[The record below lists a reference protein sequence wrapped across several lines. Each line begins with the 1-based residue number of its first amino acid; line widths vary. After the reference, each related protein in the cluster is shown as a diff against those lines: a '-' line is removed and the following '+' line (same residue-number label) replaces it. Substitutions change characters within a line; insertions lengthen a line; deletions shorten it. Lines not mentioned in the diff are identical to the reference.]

1 MRFTVLSVPSEK
13 VTNHIKQAPTELP
26 TTNFVS
32 KIAFVIMYPQV
43 VAPAIEATTMAKMM
57 STWKAKG
64 VTIVSD
70 GWSDPT
76 RKPLINF
83 IAITGNAPL
92 FLKAVDCSGKVK
104 DKFFISNLMKEVI
117 NEVGHQNVVQIITDN
132 AANCK
137 AAGEIVDLERV

>member
-1 MRFTVLSVPSEK
+1 MEAKEENGYWTTLLQKER
-13 VTNHIKQAPTELP
+13 NHVEGLLELLR
-26 TTNFVS
+26 
-32 KIAFVIMYPQV
+32 
-43 VAPAIEATTMAKMM
+43 